1 MYRMRGPG
9 VFWGGLAMLVLGL
22 VITVGSLVLAEVNGG
37 GFYFVSI
44 GLIVAGIIN
53 MVRGAPYLIGAKKAQ
68 APTGST
74 MMRPPQSTQ
83 QPGEYYAGQQ
93 QSGYPLTGPAGL
105 SRAAAAGLRHAATA
119 RPARRVSRH
128 VSERIRPAAAR
139 RLLRRA
145 TAVPGGRG
153 LRRLRRLRCG
163 GPAQHAESRPA
174 RLSRSARRRVRSAT
188 TARLE
193 RARLLELRQR
203 RRRRRA
209 GLLALRRPTED
220 AHAARPELSLPPHSL

>member
-93 QSGYPLTGPAGL
+93 QSGYPQPGQPGYPAQPQPGYGMPQQPGQPGGYPGTYPNGYGQPQPGGYY
-105 SRAAAAGLRHAATA
+105 AGR
-119 RPARRVSRH
+119 
-128 VSERIRPAAAR
+128 
-139 RLLRRA
+139 
-145 TAVPGGRG
+145 TAVQAGAGY
-153 LRRLRRLRCG
+153 RRLRRLRCG

-174 RLSRSARRRVRSAT
+174 RLSRSARRREVSPQQPGWSARGCWNCGNPVAVGAQVCSHCGAPQKT
-188 TARLE
+188 
-193 RARLLELRQR
+193 
-203 RRRRRA
+203 
-209 GLLALRRPTED
+209 PTQQG
-220 AHAARPELSLPPHSL
+220 RN

>member
-93 QSGYPLTGPAGL
+93 QSGYPQPGQPGYPAQPQPGYGMPQQPGQPGGYPGTYPNGYGQPQPGGYYAGQQP
-105 SRAAAAGLRHAATA
+105 SQAGAGYGAYGAAAQPSMPNRAQPGY
-119 RPARRVSRH
+119 PAQ
-128 VSERIRPAAAR
+128 
-139 RLLRRA
+139 
-145 TAVPGGRG
+145 PGGVYG
-153 LRRLRRLRCG
+153 QPQQPG
-163 GPAQHAESRPA
+163 W
-174 RLSRSARRRVRSAT
+174 SARGCWNCGNAVAVGAQVCSHCGAPQKT
-188 TARLE
+188 
-193 RARLLELRQR
+193 
-203 RRRRRA
+203 
-209 GLLALRRPTED
+209 PTQQG
-220 AHAARPELSLPPHSL
+220 RN